1 MINFQYQVGTVV
13 EMKKPHPCASRSSQ
27 FTIVKTGADIKMK
40 CMGCGNVMM
49 LSRDHFNHRIRK
61 IITPNL

>member
-1 MINFQYQVGTVV
+1 MINFQYNVGTIV

-27 FTIVKTGADIKMK
+27 FTMVKIGADIKMK

-49 LSRDHFNHRIRK
+49 LSRDHFNHRLRK
-61 IITPNL
+61 IITSIP